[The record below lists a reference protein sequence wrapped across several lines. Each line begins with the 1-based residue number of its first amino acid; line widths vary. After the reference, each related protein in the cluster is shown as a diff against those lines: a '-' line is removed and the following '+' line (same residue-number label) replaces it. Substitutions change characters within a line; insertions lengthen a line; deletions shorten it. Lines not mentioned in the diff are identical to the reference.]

1 MSSKGATLTLKSAA
15 EGEWQRITLAG
26 PINEEA
32 KAVLSPLLAQAG
44 KKVVLDLSG
53 VTYLNSCGIRDW
65 SYFLKALKTDR
76 EIVFDRLTDEVV
88 RTMNMVTNFY
98 YRLPV
103 RSVYRAYGCEHCGH
117 EQVEQFSEGADYQK
131 GAVPATAP
139 RACKSCGKATEPFEP
154 DEEFFQFLLTA

>member
-1 MSSKGATLTLKSAA
+1 MSKLTLNVAA
-15 EGEWQRITLAG
+15 EGEWQRISLAG

-32 KAVLSPLLAQAG
+32 KAVLAPLLTQAG
-44 KKVVLDLSG
+44 RKLVLDLG
-53 VTYLNSCGIRDW
+53 AVTYLNSCGIRDW

-103 RSVYRAYGCEHCGH
+103 RSVSRAYGCEHCGH
-117 EQVEQFSEGADYQK
+117 EQIEVYTEGRDYQR
-131 GAVPATAP
+131 GQLPATP
-139 RACKSCGKATEPFEP
+139 VKACAKCGETTEPFEP
-154 DEEFFQFLLTA
+154 DDEFFQFLLSA